1 MIIISLNDETV
12 LLNVHACFY
21 AFFSLELE
29 KKVFSGQV
37 TPLFTQEINYDHKF
51 RV

>member
-29 KKVFSGQV
+29 KKVWASHAFV
-37 TPLFTQEINYDHKF
+37 YTRD
-51 RV
+51 